1 MKQIILFPFGILILF
16 VLVLSLRS
24 QEFTEYKGLK
34 LTPLSQQ
41 RTTYVEQVPEVNLA
55 TYRLKIVG
63 KVKQPLEFK
72 YEEVLAFPQESRVI
86 TMNCVEGWS
95 YTALWTGVRISD
107 LLEKGQLM
115 PEAKVVIFHAVGG
128 IYSSA
133 LPLEFIKDKKILLA
147 FKINNIILP
156 PERGFPFMVGA
167 EGKFGYKWVQWV
179 EKIEAS
185 DKDYKGFWE
194 TRGYSNEADIKK

>member
-24 QEFTEYKGLK
+24 QEITEYKGLK

-41 RTTYVEQVPEVNLA
+41 RTTHVEQVPEISPA
-55 TYRLKIVG
+55 SYRLKIVG
-63 KVKQPLEFK
+63 EVKQPLELK
-72 YEEVLAFPQESRVI
+72 YEEVLALPQESKVI

-107 LLEKGQLM
+107 LLEKAQVV
-115 PEAKVVIFHAVGG
+115 PEAKAVIFHAVGG
-128 IYSSA
+128 TYSSA
-133 LPLEFIKDKKILLA
+133 LPPEFIKDKKILLA

-156 PERGFPFMVGA
+156 PERGFPFMVAA

-179 EKIEAS
+179 EKIEVS

-194 TRGYSNEADIKK
+194 TRGYSNKADIKK